1 MYYSLIM
8 YVIIVNIK
16 TSGDQKIMTD
26 FIQPYN
32 EDPFVGNL
40 STPISTSTFTRT
52 LLSNLPAYRRGVT
65 PLMRGLEIGMAHGYF
80 LVGPFDKLGPLRNT
94 EVALLSGFL
103 STVGL
108 IIILTVCL
116 LIYGNVSFDKDDSKE
131 LLQTSE
137 GWGQFTAG
145 FLVGAVGGSGFAY
158 LCLANIPILQTVGMS
173 LFI

>member
-1 MYYSLIM
+1 
-8 YVIIVNIK
+8 
-16 TSGDQKIMTD
+16 MTD

-65 PLMRGLEIGMAHGYF
+65 PLMRGSEIGMAHGYF